1 MRRSDYRGAKC
12 VKRKLSKCE
21 DVCRTYGDLQ
31 HKFADLLETSDD
43 IASFQVNVEMT
54 GLNIDG
60 KFTTD
65 FVAVKTDGELMVREC
80 VERNKIHTPRNCR
93 MLDASRE
100 YWLRHGIKDW
110 GIVVDSNKGGI
121 S

>member
-31 HKFADLLETSDD
+31 YKFADLLETSDD

-54 GLNIDG
+54 GLKIDG

-65 FVAVKTDGELMVREC
+65 FDYGQILELIKGLNFNFGINNIKTSG
-80 VERNKIHTPRNCR
+80 K
-93 MLDASRE
+93 
-100 YWLRHGIKDW
+100 
-110 GIVVDSNKGGI
+110 
-121 S
+121 